1 MGTGAGPARA
11 ELPAVEV
18 MEKASQGDW
27 GAPYAGC
34 SERGTHSNK
43 WKEQEEMKAEP

>member
-18 MEKASQGDW
+18 MEKASRGDW
-27 GAPYAGC
+27 GAPCAGRND
-34 SERGTHSNK
+34 RGTHSGISGRNG
-43 WKEQEEMKAEP
+43 